1 MQFFHKVNISVF
13 VGLLVATLVYSVAMM
28 LKARQTK

>member
-13 VGLLVATLVYSVAMM
+13 VGLLVATLAYSVDVYFVYV
-28 LKARQTK
+28 